1 MTISKY
7 IIVLALSAI
16 PLASSADRQTKAV
29 DKAYVLGFEDGTD
42 AVTNAYNAEMCA
54 QHYKKSDMPLG
65 SECYGFYENF
75 KLRVARYNKIKNNL
89 AALEKESKNGKNS
102 AGDKKS
108 SDKRTPDPP

>member
-16 PLASSADRQTKAV
+16 PLASSSDKQTKTV

-42 AVTNAYNAEMCA
+42 AVTNA
-54 QHYKKSDMPLG
+54 
-65 SECYGFYENF
+65 F
-75 KLRVARYNKIKNNL
+75 KNNL

-102 AGDKKS
+102 SRDKKS